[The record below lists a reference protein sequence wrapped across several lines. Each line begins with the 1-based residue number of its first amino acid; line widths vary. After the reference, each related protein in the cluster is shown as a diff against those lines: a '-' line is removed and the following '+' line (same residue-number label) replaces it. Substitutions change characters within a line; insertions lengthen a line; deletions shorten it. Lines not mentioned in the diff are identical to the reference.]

1 MGRRSVS
8 HFARAAGA
16 EIGERLFGEP
26 VKPARFGVPLTP
38 SFPQQSSPPEM
49 AGTTSHR
56 VEDPKDLTRA
66 DSTYKLYVD
75 KSNFER
81 RCAEDSSIF
90 ARGPEDGFEVPFG
103 ANWSAPVGSRPPR
116 R

>member
-49 AGTTSHR
+49 GGPRAIALKI
-56 VEDPKDLTRA
+56 PK
-66 DSTYKLYVD
+66 
-75 KSNFER
+75 
-81 RCAEDSSIF
+81 I
-90 ARGPEDGFEVPFG
+90 
-103 ANWSAPVGSRPPR
+103 
-116 R
+116 